1 MRIHAKTDYAIRSL
15 LFLADR
21 QPDLVKLDLL
31 IAEQAM
37 PRAFVEMILSEL
49 RRAGLVLSRR
59 GSDGG
64 FTLAVPATQIT
75 IGDVIRVVDGPLT
88 ELPALPAAAG
98 ATGSVAQFLPDVW
111 LAMTV
116 SLTRVLDGTTLH
128 DVLTGELPEHVQALI
143 ASAGPAATGAQ
154 AAVRS
159 RDGRGRLL
167 PGSVL
172 GG

>member
-21 QPDLVKLDLL
+21 RPNLVKLDVL

-64 FTLAVPATQIT
+64 FTLAVPAAQIT

-98 ATGSVAQFLPDVW
+98 AAGSVAQHLPDVW
-111 LAMTV
+111 TAMTV
-116 SLTRVLDGTTLH
+116 SLTRVLDETTLQQ
-128 DVLTGELPEHVQALI
+128 VLTGELPDHVRALVVSSG
-143 ASAGPAATGAQ
+143 SAAAPAPPA
-154 AAVRS
+154 
-159 RDGRGRLL
+159 GRAGGGTHGLV
-167 PGSVL
+167 PGSAA